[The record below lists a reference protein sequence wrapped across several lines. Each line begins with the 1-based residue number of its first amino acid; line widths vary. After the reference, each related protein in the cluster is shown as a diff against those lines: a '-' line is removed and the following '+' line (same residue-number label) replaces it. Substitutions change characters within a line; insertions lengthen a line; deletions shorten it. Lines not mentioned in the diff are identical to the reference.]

1 MTVCT
6 TQKDSHSQHTG
17 QAMQQ
22 PTGNEPLNS
31 GRRAAIRKIAVGAAA
46 LTGIGMLPDRWSTP
60 LVEFGSLP
68 AHAVT
73 SGAAAQP
80 AEAAKTETMKT
91 EVIQKSGYISID
103 KVLRPKFVS
112 PKMGWD
118 YGKSIRIV
126 FNTGGEIHVPDT
138 RHDIITR
145 EHRVYRTGGRR
156 RDIPTMEVYA
166 EPKSKATYITI
177 YYKE

>member
-1 MTVCT
+1 MTVCS
-6 TQKDSHSQHTG
+6 TQKDSPKEHTG
-17 QAMQQ
+17 QAIQQ
-22 PTGNEPLNS
+22 AAGNEPLDS
-31 GRRAAIRKIAVGAAA
+31 GRRTAIRKLAVGAAA
-46 LTGIGMLPDRWSTP
+46 LAGCSMLPDKWTSP
-60 LVEFGSLP
+60 LIEFGSLP

-73 SGAAAQP
+73 SGAAQQT
-80 AEAAKTETMKT
+80 AAATTETLKT

-126 FNTGGEIHVPDT
+126 FNTGGEIIVGDT
-138 RHDIITR
+138 RHDVITR
-145 EHRVYRTGGRR
+145 ENRVYRTGGRR
-156 RDIPTMEVYA
+156 ANIPTMEVYA

-177 YYKE
+177 YYKG